1 MSNKEPNTTEKTPE
15 TPARPTAHAEFAPSS
30 LARLEKCPGSYAMA
44 KGIPGVETEFS
55 ARGTMLHEEIAVLA
69 RAMAR
74 GEQMPEDPRPEIAA
88 CLAYLR
94 SAMRPDDRS
103 LETERRVSYS
113 TFSGELYF
121 GTADVVIT
129 RADGEVL
136 LIDWKFGN
144 SIVAAP
150 GNLQLA
156 AYAVALAQE
165 RGAQRISAAI
175 FQPVVSEEPAVWEAI
190 DVEEQADRILAVIE
204 AAKAEG
210 APVCPGD
217 HCRFCPAWQDAS
229 CAAIRTQS
237 LAVAK
242 VAASEEPDFRQA
254 IATASDERIARWMD
268 QIIAVR
274 RFCDAVE
281 EETKA
286 RARKSGNC
294 ANWRVAT
301 SAGRLTV
308 KDTVNALAR
317 AREEL
322 HISEPDLLA
331 CCSLSQTKL
340 VAAAKAAAAT
350 KEARKEAEAAAKA
363 ICEECGERGAAVE
376 RLVRKEG

>member
-1 MSNKEPNTTEKTPE
+1 MTEEATTTEA
-15 TPARPTAHAEFAPSS
+15 PARPTAHAEFAPSS
-30 LARLEKCPGSYAMA
+30 LARLERCPGSYAMA
-44 KGIPGVETEFS
+44 KGIPGIETEFS
-55 ARGTMLHEEIAVLA
+55 IRGTKLHEEIAVMA
-69 RAMAR
+69 RAIAR
-74 GEQMPEDPRPEIAA
+74 GETVPEDPRQEISAG
-88 CLAYLR
+88 LAYLK
-94 SAMRPDDRS
+94 SVMRPDDRS

-129 RADGEVL
+129 RADGAIF

-144 SIVAAP
+144 SLVAAP

-165 RGAQRISAAI
+165 RGAQKVSAAI
-175 FQPVVSEEPAVWEAI
+175 FQPVVSEEPAVWEDI
-190 DVEEQADRILAVIE
+190 DIEAQTDRILAVIE
-204 AAKAEG
+204 AAKADD
-210 APVCPGD
+210 APVCPGE

-229 CAAIRTQS
+229 CTAIRTQS

-242 VAASEEPDFRQA
+242 VAQEQSPDDIRQA
-254 IATASDERIARWMD
+254 ITTASDERISRWMD
-268 QIIAVR
+268 QILAVR

-281 EETKA
+281 EETKR
-286 RARKSGNC
+286 RAVKSGNC
-294 ANWRVAT
+294 GFWRVAT

-308 KDTVNALAR
+308 KDTASALAR

-322 HISEPDLLA
+322 QIPEPELLA

-340 VAAAKAAAAT
+340 VAAAKAAAVT
-350 KEARKEAEAAAKA
+350 KEARKAAEATAKT

>member
-1 MSNKEPNTTEKTPE
+1 MTEEATTTEA
-15 TPARPTAHAEFAPSS
+15 PARPTAHAEFAPSG
-30 LARLEKCPGSYAMA
+30 LARLERCPGSYAMA
-44 KGIPGVETEFS
+44 KGIPGIETEFS
-55 ARGTMLHEEIAVLA
+55 IRGTKLHEEIAAMA
-69 RAMAR
+69 RAMAS
-74 GEQMPEDPRPEIAA
+74 GETVPEDPRPEIAA
-88 CLAYLR
+88 GLAYLR
-94 SAMRPDDRS
+94 SVMRPDDRS
-103 LETERRVSYS
+103 LVTERRVGYS

-129 RADGEVL
+129 RADGSIF

-144 SIVAAP
+144 SLVAAP

-165 RGAQRISAAI
+165 KGAQKVSAAI
-175 FQPVVSEEPAVWEAI
+175 FQPVVSEEPAIWEDI
-190 DVEEQADRILAVIE
+190 DIEAQTDRILAVIE
-204 AAKAEG
+204 AAKADN
-210 APVCPGD
+210 APVYPGE

-229 CAAIRTQS
+229 CTAIRTQS
-237 LAVAK
+237 LAVAR
-242 VAASEEPDFRQA
+242 VAQADTPDDIRQG
-254 IATASDERIARWMD
+254 IATASDERVSRWMD
-268 QIIAVR
+268 QISAVR

-281 EETKA
+281 EETRR
-286 RARKSGNC
+286 RAVKSGSC
-294 ANWRVAT
+294 GFWRVTT

-308 KDTVNALAR
+308 KDTVSALAR

-350 KEARKEAEAAAKA
+350 KEARKEAEATAKA
-363 ICEECGERGAAVE
+363 ICEDCGERGAAVE